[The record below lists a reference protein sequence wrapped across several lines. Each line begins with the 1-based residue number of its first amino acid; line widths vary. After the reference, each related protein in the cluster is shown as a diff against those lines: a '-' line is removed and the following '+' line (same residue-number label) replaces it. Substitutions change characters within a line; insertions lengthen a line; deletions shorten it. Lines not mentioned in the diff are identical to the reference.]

1 MIECGGELVAHI
13 KVVWSGM
20 DDSLATWEDVVALC
34 SRFPEAPAWGQAV
47 FQGGGGNVDSGA
59 AQADETEGNHNLN
72 TDEEKA
78 REV

>member
-47 FQGGGGNVDSGA
+47 FQGGGGGEMWTA
-59 AQADETEGNHNLN
+59 ERRRLMKL
-72 TDEEKA
+72 KA
-78 REV
+78 TTT